1 MDDIDLDSMSTSMST
16 SELNSTSASTSLST
30 SVSNSAST
38 SASTSVNTSESVTS
52 NNGSES
58 AVNSHK
64 EKVELPDTGKDTDNR
79 NGLVGATLAMLAGL
93 GLIRKSSKNK
103 KESKK

>member
-1 MDDIDLDSMSTSMST
+1 MST
-16 SELNSTSASTSLST
+16 SEFNSTSTSTSLST
-30 SVSNSAST
+30 S
-38 SASTSVNTSESVTS
+38 ESLAVET

-58 AVNSHK
+58 AVKNHK
-64 EKVELPDTGKDTDNR
+64 EKVELPDTGKDTENS

-93 GLIRKSSKNK
+93 GLIRKSRKNK

>member
-30 SVSNSAST
+30 SVSDSASI
-38 SASTSVNTSESVTS
+38 SVNTSESVTS

-93 GLIRKSSKNK
+93 GLIRKSRKNK

>member
-1 MDDIDLDSMSTSMST
+1 MSDS
-16 SELNSTSASTSLST
+16 ESASTSLST
-30 SVSNSAST
+30 SDTDSTSASTSMSGSGSDST

-93 GLIRKSSKNK
+93 GLIRKSRKNK